1 MENVTN
7 ILVTVVRKASR
18 GDAEAR
24 AALYH
29 QYSKGMF
36 SICMRMTGSR
46 ADAQDVLQEAFI
58 KAFNNLHQLKEENNF
73 GGWLR
78 RIVVNECIRF
88 TKKNQYWQELQEH
101 HEEKA
106 DDYEYNWLEGISFE
120 KIHEEI
126 KKLPAC
132 CREIFNL
139 YVTEDYSH
147 KQIAEAL
154 GITESTSKSQ
164 YHRARH
170 LLKQRLLLLMKHG

>member
-1 MENVTN
+1 LENVTN
-7 ILVTVVRKASR
+7 ILVTVVRKAGR
-18 GDAEAR
+18 GDEEAR
-24 AALYH
+24 AALYN

-36 SICMRMTGSR
+36 SICVRMTGNR

-58 KAFNNLHQLKEENNF
+58 KAFKNLAQIKDENSF

-88 TKKNQYWQELQEH
+88 TKKNQHWQELQEH
-101 HEEKA
+101 HDDKA
-106 DDYEYNWLEGISFE
+106 DEDGYNWLEGLSFE

-164 YHRARH
+164 YHRARQ
-170 LLKQRLLLLMKHG
+170 LLKQRLLLLVKHG